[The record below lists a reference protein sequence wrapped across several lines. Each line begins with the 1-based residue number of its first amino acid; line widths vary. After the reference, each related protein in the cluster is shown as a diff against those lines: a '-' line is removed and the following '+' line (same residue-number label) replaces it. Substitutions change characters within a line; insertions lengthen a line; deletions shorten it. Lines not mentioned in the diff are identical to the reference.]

1 MNSSD
6 NNPNSIAAEI
16 VAGTRTIMQTSQGNI
31 PLHLPVFG
39 ENAAGYVNECIT
51 TGWVSSAGKYVDRFE
66 ADLATFTGAKRA
78 VAVSNGTSA
87 LHITLKLCGV
97 EPQDE
102 VLLPSLTFVATAN
115 AVSYCFATPHFVDVE
130 SRSLGI
136 DAEAIRNYLNEIAE
150 VKDGKCINRKTGQ
163 TIRCLIGMHAFGHPF
178 KLESVLKLCEDFS
191 LDLVEDAAESI
202 GSFYKDRHTGL
213 FGRVGILSFNGNKTI
228 TTGGGGAIVTDDESL
243 ADLAKHLTTTG
254 KQPHAYRYFHDMVAY
269 NYRMPNLNAALGCSQ
284 LEDLPAILESKRK
297 IATGYL
303 STFAGN
309 PNFEIL
315 AEPENSRS
323 NYWLNALIL
332 SEENSKYHDEVIQQL
347 NLSGI
352 IVRPIWEPLHTLPMY
367 HDAPRMSLAVTEN
380 LAKRIINLP
389 STPKL
394 LASLSK

>member
-1 MNSSD
+1 M
-6 NNPNSIAAEI
+6 
-16 VAGTRTIMQTSQGNI
+16 
-31 PLHLPVFG
+31 
-39 ENAAGYVNECIT
+39 
-51 TGWVSSAGKYVDRFE
+51 
-66 ADLATFTGAKRA
+66 
-78 VAVSNGTSA
+78 
-87 LHITLKLCGV
+87 
-97 EPQDE
+97 
-102 VLLPSLTFVATAN
+102 ATAN

-150 VKDGKCINRKTGQ
+150 VKDGNCVNRKTGN

-178 KLESVLKLCEDFS
+178 DLEKVLKLCEDFS

-323 NYWLNALIL
+323 NYWLNALVL
-332 SEENSKYHDEVIQQL
+332 SNANAIHHDEIIQQL
-347 NLSGI
+347 NQSGI

-367 HDAPRMSLAVTEN
+367 REAPRMNLDVTMN
-380 LAKRIINLP
+380 LAQRIINLP
-389 STPKL
+389 STPQI
-394 LASLSK
+394 S

>member
-1 MNSSD
+1 MNSPD

-16 VAGTRTIMQTSQGNI
+16 VAGTRAVMQTSEGNI
-31 PLHLPVFG
+31 PLHVPVFG
-39 ENAAGYVNECIT
+39 KNAAGYVNECIT

-66 ADLATFTGAKRA
+66 EDLAKFTGAKRA

-87 LHITLKLCGV
+87 LHIALKLCGV
-97 EPQDE
+97 QPGDE

-115 AVSYCFATPHFVDVE
+115 AVSYCHATPHFVDVE
-130 SRSLGI
+130 SDTLGI
-136 DAEAIRNYLNEIAE
+136 DANSIRDYLNEIAE
-150 VKDGKCINRKTGQ
+150 VKDGKCVNRKTGQ

-178 KLESVLKLCEDFS
+178 DLEKVLKLCEDFS

-323 NYWLNALIL
+323 NYWLNALVL
-332 SEENSKYHDEVIQQL
+332 SNANAKHHDEIIQQL
-347 NLSGI
+347 NQSGI

-367 HDAPRMSLAVTEN
+367 REAPRMNLDVTMN
-380 LAKRIINLP
+380 LAQRIINLP
-389 STPKL
+389 STPQI
-394 LASLSK
+394 S

>member
-31 PLHLPVFG
+31 PLHIPVFG

-87 LHITLKLCGV
+87 LHIALKLCGV

-150 VKDGKCINRKTGQ
+150 VKDGNCVNRKTGN

-178 KLESVLKLCEDFS
+178 DLEKVLKLCEDFS

-309 PNFEIL
+309 PDFEIL

-323 NYWLNALIL
+323 NYWLNALVL
-332 SEENSKYHDEVIQQL
+332 SNANAKHHDEIIQQL
-347 NLSGI
+347 NQSGI

-367 HDAPRMSLAVTEN
+367 REAPRMNLDVTMN
-380 LAKRIINLP
+380 LAQRIINLP
-389 STPKL
+389 STPQI
-394 LASLSK
+394 S

>member
-1 MNSSD
+1 MNSPD

-16 VAGTRTIMQTSQGNI
+16 VAGTRAVMQTSEGNI
-31 PLHLPVFG
+31 PLHVPVFG
-39 ENAAGYVNECIT
+39 KNAAGYVNECIT

-66 ADLATFTGAKRA
+66 EDLAKFTGAKRA

-87 LHITLKLCGV
+87 LHIALKLCGV
-97 EPQDE
+97 EPGDE

-115 AVSYCFATPHFVDVE
+115 AVSYCHATPHFVEVE
-130 SRSLGI
+130 SHTLGI
-136 DAEAIRNYLNEIAE
+136 DADAIRAYLDKIAE
-150 VKDGKCINRKTGQ
+150 VKDGKCVNRNTGQ

-178 KLESVLKLCEDFS
+178 ELESVLKLCEDFS

-202 GSFYKDRHTGL
+202 GSFYQQRHTGL

-284 LEDLPAILESKRK
+284 LEDLPAILESKRE

-303 STFAGN
+303 SKFANN
-309 PNFEIL
+309 PEFEIL
-315 AEPENSRS
+315 SEPENCRS
-323 NYWLNALIL
+323 NYWLNALVL
-332 SEENSKYHDEVIQQL
+332 SNANSKYHDTIIQQL
-347 NLSGI
+347 NQSGI

-367 HDAPRMSLAVTEN
+367 RDAPRMNLDVTMN
-380 LAKRIINLP
+380 LAQRIINLP
-389 STPKL
+389 STPRI
-394 LASLSK
+394 S